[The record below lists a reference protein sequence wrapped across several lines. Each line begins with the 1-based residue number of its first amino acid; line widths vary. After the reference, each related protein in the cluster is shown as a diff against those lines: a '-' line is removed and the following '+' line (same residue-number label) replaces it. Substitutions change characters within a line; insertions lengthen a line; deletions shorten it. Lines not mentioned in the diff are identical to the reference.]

1 MNSITDFIVPWVKSA
16 EPYSDKHM
24 DVAWANPEI
33 IRMMSNENLLS
44 PSENVLQAI
53 VDAAKLG
60 NLYPGSGP
68 ELRAKLGLAAGLTG
82 DHVVLGN
89 GSTDVINFVAHTFV
103 APGDEVVIP
112 VPTFP
117 MYEARVKVAGGKVIQ
132 VPMKPDFTW
141 DVTDIL
147 KAVTPRTKLIFT
159 CSPNNPTGNQFPLA
173 DLERI
178 LALGIPT
185 FFDEAYYELEDE
197 VVSRAPMIVHYPHMM
212 VNRTFSKAF
221 GLAGLRIGYILC
233 DPALASFFNR
243 VRFPWNVSQIAIAAA
258 LAAIQDLPDQ
268 QVKRQNVIAGRNY
281 IFTEI
286 NKIPGFKALP
296 SEGNFVLIDAGA
308 LGVDSLAIRDRMAE
322 KGIFI
327 RPMSGHNMPMGF
339 IRITVGTPE
348 QNRLFIQTFKEY
360 IREVPAKKAGDL
372 P

>member
-1 MNSITDFIVPWVKSA
+1 MSNITDFVVPWVKSA

-24 DVAWANPEI
+24 DIAWANPEI

-44 PSENVLQAI
+44 PSENVLQAV
-53 VDAAKLG
+53 VDAAKMG

-68 ELRAKLGLAAGLTG
+68 ELRKKLGEAAGLTG
-82 DHVVLGN
+82 EHVVLGN
-89 GSTDVINFVAHTFV
+89 GSTDVINFVVHTFV

-117 MYEARVKVAGGKVIQ
+117 MYEARVKVAGGTVVQ

-141 DVTDIL
+141 DIGAIL
-147 KAVTPRTKLIFT
+147 GAVTPRTKLVFT

-185 FFDEAYYELEDE
+185 FFDEAYYELENE
-197 VVSRAPMIVHYPHMM
+197 VETRAPMIRLYPHMM

-233 DPALASFFNR
+233 DPSLASFFNR
-243 VRFPWNVSQIAIAAA
+243 VRFPWNVSQVAIAAA
-258 LAAIQDLPDQ
+258 LAAFEDKPDQ
-268 QVKRQNVIAGRNY
+268 HRMRQNIIAGRDY

-286 NKIPGFKALP
+286 NKIPGFKAFP
-296 SEGNFVLIDAGA
+296 SEGNFVLIDASA
-308 LGVDSLAIRDRMAE
+308 LGEDSLAIRDRMAG

-327 RPMSGHNMPMGF
+327 RPMSGHNMSRGF

-348 QNRLFIQTFKEY
+348 QNRLFIQTFTET
-360 IREVPAKKAGDL
+360 IREVRGN
-372 P
+372 